1 MSPASLRLWDPVV
14 RLFHVSIAGVF
25 IANYFFNEAGDD
37 WHVWLGYYAVAW
49 LVVRGVWGF
58 VGPVSARW
66 RDFWPTPSRLR
77 AHVRSLISRQPAH
90 RLGHSPLGAL
100 VMIMMMTLIFGMGLT
115 GWMMQEVDALWGADW
130 PLQIHETLAN
140 TLCAL
145 VVLHVAAALFESVQV
160 RDNLPLSMLTGKRRP
175 LPEDRR
181 S

>member
-1 MSPASLRLWDPVV
+1 MC
-14 RLFHVSIAGVF
+14 
-25 IANYFFNEAGDD
+25 
-37 WHVWLGYYAVAW
+37 
-49 LVVRGVWGF
+49 
-58 VGPVSARW
+58 
-66 RDFWPTPSRLR
+66 
-77 AHVRSLISRQPAH
+77 SLISRQPVH

-100 VMIMMMTLIFGMGLT
+100 VMILMMAMIFGMGLT
-115 GWMMQEVDALWGADW
+115 GFLMQEVDALWGADW

-145 VVLHVAAALFESVQV
+145 VVLHMAAALFESFQV